1 MTDFE
6 DQLRGA
12 LERKQPSPGFAARV
26 VASAASRPKSWTNM
40 FRASAPWTHWRA
52 LGAAGIAA
60 SLFVGALSL
69 DLDRQQKKQGEAAR
83 AQLIQAMQITSSQL
97 QRIQKKVQGT
107 LR

>member
-6 DQLRGA
+6 DQLRRA
-12 LERKQPSPGFAARV
+12 LERKEPSPGFAARV
-26 VASAASRPKSWTNM
+26 VASAARRRKP
-40 FRASAPWTHWRA
+40 ASTRWQAW
-52 LGAAGIAA
+52 GAAGIAA

-69 DLDRQQKKQGEAAR
+69 DLDRRQRQEGEAAR